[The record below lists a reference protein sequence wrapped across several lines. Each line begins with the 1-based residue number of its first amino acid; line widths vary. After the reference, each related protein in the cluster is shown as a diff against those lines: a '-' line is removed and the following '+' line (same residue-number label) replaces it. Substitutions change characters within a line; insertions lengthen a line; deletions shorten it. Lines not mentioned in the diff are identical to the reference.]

1 MIKEEKTRFF
11 LKELKI
17 MASILMKKLNNY
29 IRIMDTHDLEKDEI
43 INIDSC
49 DFITPIFLAPLMNFI
64 YNNKKSIKHH
74 KDPKVDDYLQ
84 RVLGLKK
91 HSNTTL
97 PFRWLDETTDNS
109 EELTKDILQIIKP
122 IDEMSQALKYIFYEL
137 TNNVYDHSK
146 FDNGFVIG
154 QNYPRTNNSDFC
166 FMDNG
171 ISIPGSLK
179 DYGFTFKND
188 CEAIIK
194 AVNGLSSKHGG
205 EFVGRGTGLNTV
217 INIVVQGAKGKV
229 IIASGTGVVEITKS
243 KVYAKHVPEN
253 YIGGTLVGLRL
264 NSNKAINVY
273 NHMKGITYKLK

>member
-1 MIKEEKTRFF
+1 MVS
-11 LKELKI
+11 I
-17 MASILMKKLNNY
+17 MMNKLNKY
-29 IRIMDTHDLEKDEI
+29 IRIMDNHSIEKDKI

-49 DFITPIFLAPLMNFI
+49 DFITPVFLAPLMNFT

-74 KDPKVDDYLQ
+74 KNPKVDDYLQ

-91 HSNTTL
+91 HKDTTL

-109 EELTKDILQIIKP
+109 EELTKDILQIIQPKK
-122 IDEMSQALKYIFYEL
+122 EMSQALKYIFYEL
-137 TNNVYDHSK
+137 INNVYDHSK

-154 QNYPRTNNSDFC
+154 QNYPRTNNNDFC

-171 ISIPGSLK
+171 ISIPGSFK
-179 DYGFTFKND
+179 NYGFTFKND

-194 AVNGLSSKHGG
+194 AVNGLSTKHGK
-205 EFVGRGTGLNTV
+205 EFIGRGTGLNTV
-217 INIVVQGAKGKV
+217 INIVTQGANGNV

-243 KVYAKHVPEN
+243 QVYAKHVPEN

-264 NSNKAINVY
+264 NSNKSVNVY
-273 NHMKGITYKLK
+273 GHMKGIEYKLPKKIKVRKRNI

>member
-1 MIKEEKTRFF
+1 
-11 LKELKI
+11 
-17 MASILMKKLNNY
+17 
-29 IRIMDTHDLEKDEI
+29 MDNHDIEKDKI

-49 DFITPIFLAPLMNFI
+49 DFITPVFLAPLMNFT
-64 YNNKKSIKHH
+64 YNHKKSIKHH

-91 HSNTTL
+91 HKDTTL

-109 EELTKDILQIIKP
+109 EELTKDILQIIQPKK
-122 IDEMSQALKYIFYEL
+122 EMSQALKYIFYEL
-137 TNNVYDHSK
+137 INNVYDHSK

-154 QNYPRTNNSDFC
+154 QNYPRTNNNDFS

-171 ISIPGSLK
+171 ISIPGSFK
-179 DYGFTFKND
+179 NYGFNFKND

-194 AVNGLSSKHGG
+194 AVNGLSTKHGE
-205 EFVGRGTGLNTV
+205 EFIGRGTGLNTV
-217 INIVVQGAKGKV
+217 INIVTQGANGNV

-243 KVYAKHVPEN
+243 QVYAKHVPEN

-264 NSNKAINVY
+264 NSNKSVNVY
-273 NHMKGITYKLK
+273 EHMKGIEYKLPKKIKVRKRNI